1 MSQTRVI
8 LITGASSGIGQSIAH
23 HLRDHGWKVYG
34 TSRRAEM
41 GEIRDGIHF
50 LPMDV
55 TSDQSVKSAIDYLLS
70 QEPQVHCLVN
80 NAGIGMV
87 GSVEDS
93 TPEEMKMQ
101 FETNYYGPVRV
112 MQALLP
118 HLREHR
124 AGHIINISSLAG
136 LFGLPY
142 RGVYSAAKFALNG
155 LTESMRMELL
165 RFNVHAVSLC
175 PGDFKTAIKTS
186 RIRVKKGDSSVYAEE
201 FDRVHDLLNAEL
213 NHSGDP
219 IEVARLVR
227 RITDTA
233 SPRPYYIA
241 ASPFQKFVVHLRYWL
256 PTKAFQ
262 WLMLRNYKMLAGQ
275 QS

>member
-1 MSQTRVI
+1 MSQRI
-8 LITGASSGIGQSIAH
+8 ALITGASSGIGASIARY
-23 HLRDHGWKVYG
+23 LIDKGWKVYG
-34 TSRRAEM
+34 TSRRADF
-41 GEIRDGIHF
+41 GQITDGIHF

-55 TSDQSVKSAIDYLLS
+55 TDDGSVQRAIDHLL
-70 QEPQVHCLVN
+70 QAEQQIHLLVN

-93 TPEEMKMQ
+93 TPDEMKMQ

-118 HLREHR
+118 HMREQKE
-124 AGHIINISSLAG
+124 GHIINISSLAG

-142 RGVYSAAKFALNG
+142 RGVYSASKFALNG

-165 RFNVHAVSLC
+165 RYGVHVVSLC

-186 RIRVKKGDSSVYAEE
+186 RIRVAKGDSSVYAEE
-201 FDRVHDLLNAEL
+201 FDKVHGLLNAEL

-219 IEVARLVR
+219 IQVARLVH
-227 RITDTA
+227 RIA
-233 SPRPYYIA
+233 ENRKPKPYYIA

-262 WLMLRNYKMLAGQ
+262 WLMMRNYQMLD
-275 QS
+275 